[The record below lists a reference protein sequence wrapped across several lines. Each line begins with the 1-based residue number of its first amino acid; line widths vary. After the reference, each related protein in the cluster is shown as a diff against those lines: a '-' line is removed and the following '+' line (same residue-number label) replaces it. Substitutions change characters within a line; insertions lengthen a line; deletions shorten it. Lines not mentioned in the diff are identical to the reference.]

1 MTNPESITINVE
13 GDGGRI
19 LLNMLDDKD
28 STIDVLR
35 EQIRALNA
43 ELIKVKQKL
52 KNLEEKND

>member
-1 MTNPESITINVE
+1 MTNPESITVNVE
-13 GDGGRI
+13 GGQI

-28 STIDVLR
+28 ATIDMLR

-43 ELIKVKQKL
+43 ELIKVKQKM